1 MKITYYGHASLGIE
15 TNGKH
20 FIVDPFITANPLAK
34 HIDIDSLKAD
44 YILLTHA
51 HQDHVL
57 DVEAIAART
66 GATVICNA
74 EMSYYYEKKGL
85 KVVGMNTGGKMEL
98 DGIKIK
104 STIAF
109 HSSSFADGTYGGN
122 PNGYILE
129 SDDKRIYIAGDT
141 ALTREMKLIPKTLGD
156 LDLAI
161 FPIGDYFTMGIED
174 ACTAA
179 DFVKCDKVLG
189 YHYDTFPPIKI
200 DALEAKS
207 YFSVREKELIL
218 LAIGEDMVV

>member
-161 FPIGDYFTMGIED
+161 FPIGDHFTMGIED

>member
-1 MKITYYGHASLGIE
+1 
-15 TNGKH
+15 
-20 FIVDPFITANPLAK
+20 
-34 HIDIDSLKAD
+34 
-44 YILLTHA
+44 
-51 HQDHVL
+51 
-57 DVEAIAART
+57 
-66 GATVICNA
+66 
-74 EMSYYYEKKGL
+74 
-85 KVVGMNTGGKMEL
+85 MEL

-161 FPIGDYFTMGIED
+161 FPIGDHFTMGIED

>member
-1 MKITYYGHASLGIE
+1 
-15 TNGKH
+15 
-20 FIVDPFITANPLAK
+20 
-34 HIDIDSLKAD
+34 
-44 YILLTHA
+44 
-51 HQDHVL
+51 
-57 DVEAIAART
+57 
-66 GATVICNA
+66 
-74 EMSYYYEKKGL
+74 
-85 KVVGMNTGGKMEL
+85 NTGGKMEL

-161 FPIGDYFTMGIED
+161 FPIGDHFTMGIED

-200 DALEAKS
+200 DALEAQS
-207 YFSVREKELIL
+207 YFSVREK
-218 LAIGEDMVV
+218 